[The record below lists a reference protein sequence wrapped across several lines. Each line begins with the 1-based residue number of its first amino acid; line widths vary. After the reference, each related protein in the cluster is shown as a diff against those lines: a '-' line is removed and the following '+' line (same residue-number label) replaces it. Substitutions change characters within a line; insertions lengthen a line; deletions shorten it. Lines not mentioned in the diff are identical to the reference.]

1 MKRAM
6 ATTEIREAME
16 NDATAI
22 ARLAEELGY
31 PSTVDQIRERLASLN
46 ADRHVVFV
54 AVDGAGE
61 VVGWI
66 QVSEVRNLISGMRA
80 EINGLIV
87 SSEKR
92 SAGTGLQLLERGERW
107 ARQKGLAMIGVQSNI
122 VRERAHAFYL
132 RHGYAVSK
140 TQKAFR
146 KEL

>member
-1 MKRAM
+1 M
-6 ATTEIREAME
+6 ATMEIRQAME
-16 NDATAI
+16 NDAAAI
-22 ARLAEELGY
+22 ARLAVELGY
-31 PSTVDQIRERLASLN
+31 PSTPEQIRERLASLN
-46 ADRHVVFV
+46 ADRHAVFV

-87 SSEKR
+87 SSAKR

-107 ARQKGLAMIGVQSNI
+107 ARQKGLGTIGVQSNV

-132 RHGYAVSK
+132 RQGYAVSK

>member
-1 MKRAM
+1 M
-6 ATTEIREAME
+6 AEIEIREAHE
-16 NDATAI
+16 NDAAAI

-31 PSTVDQIRERLASLN
+31 PSTAEQIRQRLASLS
-46 ADRHVVFV
+46 ADRHAVFV
-54 AVDGAGE
+54 AVDVAEE

-66 QVSEVRNLISGMRA
+66 QVSEVRNLISGLRA

-87 SSEKR
+87 NSAKR
-92 SAGTGLQLLERGERW
+92 SAGTGRQLLERGERW
-107 ARQKGLAMIGVQSNI
+107 ARQKGLPAIGVQSNI

>member
-1 MKRAM
+1 M
-6 ATTEIREAME
+6 ATMEIREAME
-16 NDATAI
+16 NDAAAI
-22 ARLAEELGY
+22 SRLAEELGY
-31 PSTVDQIRERLASLN
+31 PSTLEQIRERLASLN
-46 ADRHVVFV
+46 ADRHAVFV

-87 SSEKR
+87 SSAKR

-107 ARQKGLAMIGVQSNI
+107 ARQKGLGTIGVQSNV